1 MKPGD
6 VIIANYIRQII
17 PIGAELDF
25 SARKEDN
32 FVFIFLGSEPK
43 DGSDNLDPIERL
55 KELGWE
61 LNEQKE

>member
-6 VIIANYIRQII
+6 VVIASHIQQILSRDTR
-17 PIGAELDF
+17 LDY
-25 SARKEDN
+25 SAGKKDN
-32 FVFIFLGSEPK
+32 FVFIFLGTEPK
-43 DGSDNLDPIERL
+43 DESDNLDPIKRL